1 MKKVSFLTNFNILFL
16 FYIETWDLVYSIKAV
31 TLPYNF
37 NYVLMK
43 QTKFDHLNSKL
54 GALEQGLAKRLI
66 DIFNELAN
74 LRYVINSLAEH
85 HSPELTTIKE
95 VDILDEL
102 KDYYLVSNTKVIHVP
117 TTTFFNIELITNE
130 YELESQEEGK
140 FTFKYKG
147 IVVDENAVSQK
158 DHTIEAAN
166 EQHAWSL
173 LRELLIGD
181 LKNSSV
187 ES

>member
-1 MKKVSFLTNFNILFL
+1 M
-16 FYIETWDLVYSIKAV
+16 VYSIKDV

-37 NYVLMK
+37 NYVIMQ
-43 QTKFDHLNSKL
+43 QTKFDHLNQKL

-74 LRYVINSLAEH
+74 MRFVINSLAEH
-85 HSPELTTIKE
+85 HGPELTTIKE

-102 KDYYLVSNTKVIHVP
+102 KDYYLVSNTKAIHVP
-117 TTTFFNIELITNE
+117 TNTFFNIELITND

-140 FTFKYKG
+140 FNFKYKG
-147 IVVDENAVSQK
+147 IVTDADAVNQK
-158 DHTIEAAN
+158 NHTVEAAN

-173 LRELLIGD
+173 LRELLVGD
-181 LKNSSV
+181 LQNSIV
-187 ES
+187 E